1 MDFVKLILSQHF
13 FWYFIPEY
21 LMNCCSGPY
30 KTCHI
35 LKEDNKVFQMDIN
48 RFRFL
53 AEVNTNLQKMHY
65 LGNLRSVTQEQDQ
78 NFFPLNSGNI
88 HIQESKNLGFT
99 FSIKLRTKFV
109 WSHGPRGF
117 PNNKSFLVL
126 GRNLWSS
133 NDYYTILWMKVSF
146 ECCHG
151 NRDSLSKSF
160 FLFVFLILTI
170 Y

>member
-1 MDFVKLILSQHF
+1 
-13 FWYFIPEY
+13 
-21 LMNCCSGPY
+21 
-30 KTCHI
+30 
-35 LKEDNKVFQMDIN
+35 MDIN

-109 WSHGPRGF
+109 
-117 PNNKSFLVL
+117 
-126 GRNLWSS
+126 
-133 NDYYTILWMKVSF
+133 
-146 ECCHG
+146 
-151 NRDSLSKSF
+151 
-160 FLFVFLILTI
+160 
-170 Y
+170 